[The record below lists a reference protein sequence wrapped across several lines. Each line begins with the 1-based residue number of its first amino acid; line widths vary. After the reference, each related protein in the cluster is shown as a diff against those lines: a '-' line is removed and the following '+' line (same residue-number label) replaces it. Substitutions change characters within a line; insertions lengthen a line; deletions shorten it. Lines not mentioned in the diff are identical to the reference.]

1 LKNLNEILG
10 EDYRVIEFSLKKSL
24 IINQA
29 VSRDKLLTIVKSQ
42 NTIGDT
48 VLSLNKEKF
57 IKAIRQNSTDV
68 LVLNCAG
75 WSELKAL
82 QNKIGTIFFFERI
95 TGFNIPFLIY
105 FLLKGILRRR
115 LKFKGIYYLKR
126 EPGFTLYLGIKSKL
140 APMAMARHHL
150 SPLVNLNDFFNQL
163 NEENV
168 SYCILRWFE
177 DLPKIEVDEDIDML
191 VEDNDLSK
199 VYSIIDR
206 QPGIIPFDIYSK
218 SGITGSDYQSLPY
231 YVYSLAMETLN
242 NAILY
247 KNTFKVPTWEN
258 YFYLLAYHAVFHKG
272 ENSGLISERY
282 KLNINNNP
290 DHNYLNHLKRILA
303 ETDLNIKD
311 FTLEGL
317 HNFLDET
324 GYAPPL
330 DTQYKLSLQN
340 QYLKAHLE
348 EYHNQS
354 TLLNKFEGLV
364 CFIAREKIVE
374 AGLLEE
380 LKELIQ
386 KEGFTIICTK
396 KLEGDFKEGFTEK
409 VRGGNWNQGPWPS
422 NGGAPST
429 LVVALDVYPVEPEHS
444 DQRKHP
450 GLTNK
455 RIQEKNR
462 IRDLL
467 NDRFPDKSDWC
478 NGVHSSDNEIQAIEY
493 LLLAGLDTDDIFKEI
508 QNYRE
513 IFETKYPV
521 IKVLSRYSRR
531 AKIELVSYKG
541 KNAII
546 KTFKPRCEW
555 FLANEIEAYKEFG
568 NFEEIPKLLETGD
581 NYIIT
586 QYIEGSKPLEGKID
600 IKTLKICLSILRKVY
615 DKGYSLLDFGPTNFL
630 MDNKKKIYM
639 IDFEF
644 LHKYDNKPPFIQCFD
659 LVGFPDNFNQ
669 LRVPITIVPKG
680 EYQYDVLWGK
690 RTGIY
695 YNDLLKLNDYSTYL
709 KSIFRRYKLKFQ
721 KLILLTN
728 ELGMRGIKAIHKI
741 IP

>member
-1 LKNLNEILG
+1 LKNLNKILG
-10 EDYRVIEFSLKKSL
+10 KDYRVIEFASKKSFFV
-24 IINQA
+24 NQTLR
-29 VSRDKLLTIVKSQ
+29 RDKFLTIVKSQ
-42 NTIGDT
+42 NIIGDNI
-48 VLSLNKEKF
+48 LSLSREKF
-57 IKAIRQNSTDV
+57 LKAIRQNSTDV

-82 QNKIGTIFFFERI
+82 QNKVGAIFFFERI
-95 TGFNIPFLIY
+95 TGFNIPFIFY

-115 LKFKGIYYLKR
+115 LKFNGIYYLKR
-126 EPGFTLYLGIKSKL
+126 GFIFTLYLGIKSTI
-140 APMAMARHHL
+140 APKTIARHHL

-177 DLPKIEVDEDIDML
+177 DLPKVEVDEDIDIL
-191 VEDNDLSK
+191 VEDDDLSK

-206 QPGIIPFDIYSK
+206 KPGIIPFDIYSK
-218 SGITGSDYQSLPY
+218 NGLPGSDYQSLPY
-231 YVYSLAMETLN
+231 YVFSLAAKTLA

-272 ENSGLISERY
+272 EDSGLISERY

-290 DHNYLNHLKRILA
+290 DHNYLNHLKRILT
-303 ETDLNIKD
+303 ETNLNIKD

-317 HNFLDET
+317 HTFLESK

-422 NGGAPST
+422 GGGTPST
-429 LVVALDVYPVEPEHS
+429 LIVALDVYPVEPEHS
-444 DQRKHP
+444 DQKKHP

-467 NDRFPDKSDWC
+467 NEQFPDKSDWC
-478 NGVHSSDNEIQAIEY
+478 NGVHSSDNEIQAMEY
-493 LLLAGLDTDDIFKEI
+493 LLLAGLNEDDIFNEMQK
-508 QNYRE
+508 YRE

-521 IKVLSRYSRR
+521 IEVLSRYSRR
-531 AKIELVSYKG
+531 AKIELISYKG
-541 KNAII
+541 EKAVI

-568 NFEEIPKLLETGD
+568 KFEEIPKLLQTGD

-586 QYIEGSKPLEGKID
+586 EYIEGSKPLEGKVD

-615 DKGYSLLDFGPTNFL
+615 DKGYSLLDFRPTNFL
-630 MDNKKKIYM
+630 MDNKNKIYM

-644 LHKYDNKPPFIQCFD
+644 LHKYKNKPGFYQCYD
-659 LVGFPDNFNQ
+659 LVGIPDRFNP
-669 LRVPITIVPKG
+669 LYVPITNVPKG

-695 YNDLLKLNDYSTYL
+695 YDDLLKLNDVSTYL
-709 KSIFRRYKLKFQ
+709 KSISRRYKLKTQ
-721 KLILLTN
+721 KLLSLIQK
-728 ELGMRGIKAIHKI
+728 EGMRGIKAIHRF